1 LTQQLG
7 RIPVSGRA
15 NGLSAVRKNGL
26 PELCET
32 VPDWWK
38 RFKNARLSEPREI
51 SLDQIVRS
59 VAGYSN
65 LYADWTP
72 KTWDHAFERVYNSM
86 RDEGYQP
93 ERDDDKY
100 GSIRLFK
107 VGDTFW
113 VDNGFRRVASAK
125 MLKLKTV
132 RARVWE
138 IEYQ

>member
-1 LTQQLG
+1 
-7 RIPVSGRA
+7 
-15 NGLSAVRKNGL
+15 
-26 PELCET
+26 
-32 VPDWWK
+32 
-38 RFKNARLSEPREI
+38 
-51 SLDQIVRS
+51 
-59 VAGYSN
+59 
-65 LYADWTP
+65 
-72 KTWDHAFERVYNSM
+72 M

-107 VGDTFW
+107 VGDTYW

-138 IEYQ
+138 IEHQ